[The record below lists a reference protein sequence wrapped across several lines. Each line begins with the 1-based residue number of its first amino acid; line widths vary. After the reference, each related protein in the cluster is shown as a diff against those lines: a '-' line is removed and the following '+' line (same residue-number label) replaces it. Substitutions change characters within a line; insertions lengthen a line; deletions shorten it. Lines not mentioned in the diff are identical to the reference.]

1 MKVVQINAVYE
12 YSSTGRTTTEMHEF
26 LLNQGVESYVFC
38 SNKQMLEKNVFQ
50 VGNKLDYKLHSLMS
64 HLNDSQGLHSKSST
78 KQLLKQLDRIQ
89 PDIVIL
95 RNLHANYIHYPSLLT
110 YLAKNDIATI
120 VVLHDVWTFTGHCC
134 YYTEDDCNKW
144 LTGCGHCP
152 ALGKY
157 NKSWLVDNS
166 AANYKRKFDLFR
178 AIPRL
183 AVIGVS
189 KWVADEAKKSPI
201 FANAKLIDYIYNWI
215 DLNKF
220 KAVDGTPI
228 REKLEIGDRFTI
240 VSCAQG
246 WSEVKGLFT
255 IFDVAKQM
263 PEERFVL
270 VGSMAYDGE
279 LPKNVI
285 SVGVTASV
293 SELAQYYSMADALLV
308 CSIQETFGKVSAEA
322 LACGTPVIANHSTAN
337 PEIAG
342 EDCGL
347 SFNNNNVDEIVAAI
361 RKMIAVGKSSYK
373 DKCLR
378 RAKEEFNF
386 ERQIDKYMKLFKDM
400 MQWKRGFDIK

>member
-12 YSSTGRTTTEMHEF
+12 YSSTGRTTTEMHEY
-26 LLNQGVESYVFC
+26 LLSQGVDSYVFC
-38 SNKQMLEKNVFQ
+38 SNKHMPEKKVYQ
-50 VGNKLDYKLHSLMS
+50 VGNKFDYKLHSLAS
-64 HLNDSQGLHSKSST
+64 HLTDSQGLHSKGST
-78 KQLLKQLDRIQ
+78 KQLLRQLETIQ
-89 PDIVIL
+89 PDVVIL
-95 RNLHANYIHYPSLLT
+95 RNLHANYIHYPSLLA
-110 YLAKNDIATI
+110 YLSKNDIATI
-120 VVLHDVWTFTGHCC
+120 VALHDVWAFTGHCC
-134 YYTEDDCNKW
+134 YYTEDNCDKW

-157 NKSWLVDNS
+157 NKSWFVDNS
-166 AANYKRKFDLFR
+166 AANYKRKYALFR

-220 KAVDGTPI
+220 KPVDGSSI
-228 REKLEIGDRFTI
+228 REKLEIGNRFTI
-240 VSCAQG
+240 LSCAQG
-246 WSEVKGLFT
+246 WSEVKGLFK
-255 IFDVAKQM
+255 IVNVAQQM

-270 VGSMAYDGE
+270 LGSMAYDGK
-279 LPKNVI
+279 LPENVI
-285 SVGVTASV
+285 SVGATANV
-293 SELAQYYSMADALLV
+293 AELAQYYSMADALLV
-308 CSIQETFGKVSAEA
+308 CSVQETFGKVSAEA

-347 SFNNNNVDEIVAAI
+347 SFNNNNVVEIIAAI
-361 RKMIAVGKSSYK
+361 RKMKAAGKSSYK

-386 ERQIDKYMKLFKDM
+386 EHQIGKYMKLFEEM
-400 MQWKRGFDIK
+400 IN